1 MTKGTPSTGHSMT
14 SSSLDM
20 LHVGLGRSVS
30 VSPYAHAVRP
40 NRNVRVWRRKLCKA
54 VEVDRW
60 LMPLKSLGS
69 SKLFIKAFLRAR

>member
-1 MTKGTPSTGHSMT
+1 MLRGESSDKETPSTGHSMT

-30 VSPYAHAVRP
+30 VSPYAPHSEAKQKCQSLEE
-40 NRNVRVWRRKLCKA
+40 RKDYCKA

-60 LMPLKSLGS
+60 LMP
-69 SKLFIKAFLRAR
+69 